1 MYVVALT
8 GGIGSGKS
16 EAANIFA
23 KLGVPVVDVDAI
35 SHALTDKPTALT
47 ASIGAEFG
55 AAYLTPQGTL
65 NRPAMRALVFSDD
78 NAREKLNAIL
88 HPAIYDEALKQL
100 QAHADAPYQLLV
112 IPLLF
117 ESPRYLPLIQHALV
131 IDCDEQTQI
140 QRVMARSQLGEA
152 EVKRIIATQTSRME
166 RLRRADDVLKN
177 DQDLQK
183 LAKKIEQ
190 LHKKYLKSCIVSKT
204 T

>member
-1 MYVVALT
+1 MYIVALT

-35 SHALTDKPTALT
+35 SHALTNKPTPLT
-47 ASIGAEFG
+47 ASIGEAFG
-55 AAYLTPQGTL
+55 ADYLTPHGTL
-65 NRPAMRALVFSDD
+65 NRAKMRALVFSDAA
-78 NAREKLNAIL
+78 AREKLNAIL

-100 QAHADAPYQLLV
+100 QTNANAPYQVLV

-117 ESPRYLPLIQHALV
+117 ENSRYLPHVQRILV
-131 IDCDEQTQI
+131 VDCDEATQI
-140 QRVMARSQLGEA
+140 DRVMQRSQLSEA
-152 EVKRIIATQTSRME
+152 EIKQIIAAQTPRQE

-177 DQDLQK
+177 NENLQK
-183 LAKKIEQ
+183 LTKKIEQ